1 MLTKPAV
8 NKRWLLLVSGLLWSG
23 VGIMLNTFAFRWVGQ
38 YHGMELFTVIFVG
51 IVLGITIAK
60 FGFRHIAKK
69 NIQRIN
75 SLPERVCV
83 FAFQAWKSYILI
95 LVMMSMG
102 IFLRTSSLFPKILLS
117 PMYIGIGT
125 ALFVSGLEYYLG
137 YYRIEN

>member
-23 VGIMLNTFAFRWVGQ
+23 VGIMLNTFAFRWIAQ

-51 IVLGITIAK
+51 IVLGITIAA
-60 FGFRHIAKK
+60 FGFRRIAKK

-83 FAFQAWKSYILI
+83 FAFQAWQSYILI

-102 IFLRTSSLFPKILLS
+102 IFLRTSSLFSKILLS
-117 PMYIGIGT
+117 PMYIGIGI